1 MLYSYMT
8 MRKTTCT
15 VMSLLPII
23 FFISFGSSY
32 SQTPAARK
40 PDIKLHYDERKLY
53 TRINGKQFLIDE
65 ASPTA
70 VPIAD
75 ALLDPGRKN
84 VYYAKNTGCGFE
96 NEGTTL
102 YVADVRGWNSIPILS
117 RCLMLTPVRFLNS
130 GGRSYLLIKE
140 ENGAT
145 AFGTSFWLFDIGARR
160 FETHAE
166 GELTAKSNSTFSY
179 GFYDEAE
186 TLKPLG
192 TVTLQT
198 LINRGSP
205 LRLKPRQPTRALT
218 VKNNTKL
225 VFIDPYCGQLSD
237 TEAQVKIIKNAGSQV
252 LIAGECPDGDYQ
264 VYFEGSM
271 GKVAKRDVNLLKSI
285 QISPAPK

>member
-1 MLYSYMT
+1 
-8 MRKTTCT
+8 MRKTT
-15 VMSLLPII
+15 SLLPII
-23 FFISFGSSY
+23 FFISLGSSY

-40 PDIKLHYDERKLY
+40 PDVKLHYDGHKLY
-53 TRINGKQFLIDE
+53 TRINGKQYLIDE
-65 ASPTA
+65 AAPTA

-75 ALLDPGRKN
+75 ALLDPGRKK

-102 YVADVRGWNSIPILS
+102 FVADVRGGNSVPILS

-140 ENGAT
+140 ENGGT
-145 AFGTSFWLFDIGARR
+145 AFGTSFWLFDTGARR
-160 FETHAE
+160 FEVHAE
-166 GELTAKSNSTFSY
+166 GELTTSNNRFIY
-179 GFYDEAE
+179 GVYDEAE
-186 TLKPLG
+186 KLRRLG
-192 TVTLQT
+192 YVTLQT

-218 VKNNTKL
+218 INNDTKL

-237 TEAQVKIIKNAGSQV
+237 TGEQSKIIKTAGSEV

-264 VYFEGSM
+264 VYFQGSM

-285 QISPAPK
+285 QIPPAPK

>member
-1 MLYSYMT
+1 MYSYMT

-15 VMSLLPII
+15 MMSLFI
-23 FFISFGSSY
+23 FFISLGSSY

-40 PDIKLHYDERKLY
+40 PDVKLHYEERKLH
-53 TRINGKQFLIDE
+53 TRINGKQYLIDE
-65 ASPTA
+65 AAPTA

-102 YVADVRGWNSIPILS
+102 FVADVRGGTSIPILS
-117 RCLMLTPVRFLNS
+117 RCVILTPVKFLNS
-130 GGRSYLLIKE
+130 SGRSYLLIKE

-145 AFGTSFWLFDIGARR
+145 AYGTSFWLFDVGAKR
-160 FETHAE
+160 FEVHAE
-166 GELTAKSNSTFSY
+166 GELKAKSNNTFSY

-205 LRLKPRQPTRALT
+205 LRLMPRQPTRALT
-218 VKNNTKL
+218 VNNNTKL
-225 VFIDPYCGQLSD
+225 VITDPYCGPLSD
-237 TEAQVKIIKNAGSQV
+237 EVRIIKNAGSEV
-252 LIAGECPDGDYQ
+252 LIAGQCPDGDHQ
-264 VYFEGSM
+264 VYFQGTI
-271 GKVAKRDVNLLKSI
+271 GKVAKQDVNLSKSI
-285 QISPAPK
+285 QIAPVRK